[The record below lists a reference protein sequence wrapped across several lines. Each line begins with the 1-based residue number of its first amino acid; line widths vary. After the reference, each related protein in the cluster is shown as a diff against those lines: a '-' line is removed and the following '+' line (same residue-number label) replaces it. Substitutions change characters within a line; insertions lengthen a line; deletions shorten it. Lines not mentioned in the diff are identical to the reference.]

1 MFAASECTEAGLVV
15 YICEMSKNL
24 FYVYILLCGD
34 DSYYTGI
41 TNSLERRVEEHVNGY
56 SEPFYTHNRQP
67 VKVVY
72 SEIFQ
77 WVEDAIKRE
86 KQIKGWTR
94 NKKEALISQ
103 NFKLLKQLSK
113 KKFK

>member
-1 MFAASECTEAGLVV
+1 
-15 YICEMSKNL
+15 MSKNL
-24 FYVYILLCGD
+24 FYVYILHCGD

-56 SEPFYTHNRQP
+56 GELSYTHNRQP